1 MCVVACTS
9 VLGHKED
16 ALDPIKIS
24 DEPCPRCG
32 GKLVFKDTVES
43 PRTGSLVRFFRCEGC
58 GHVHTVERQSVNN
71 ALSSDPL
78 AAPEAA
84 AKRKRA

>member
-1 MCVVACTS
+1 MEPMGA
-9 VLGHKED
+9 
-16 ALDPIKIS
+16 IQ
-24 DEPCPRCG
+24 PCPRCS
-32 GKLVFKDTVES
+32 GKIQFKHTVES
-43 PRTGSLVRFFRCEGC
+43 LRTGAPIDFFRCEHC
-58 GHVHTVERQSVNN
+58 GYVHTVERRTTG

>member
-1 MCVVACTS
+1 M
-9 VLGHKED
+9 
-16 ALDPIKIS
+16 
-24 DEPCPRCG
+24 EPVGVSQSCPRCG
-32 GKLVFKDTVES
+32 GKFEFRHTVEN
-43 PRTGSLVRFFRCEGC
+43 PITGSPVHFFKCEDC
-58 GHVHTVERQSVNN
+58 GHFHTVERRTTR